1 MSFVGSRWWKQL
13 SYSGENM
20 HHRAVCGYQMNST
33 FLLAA
38 SSEAFNLC
46 WLLYCISDVIWRGGT
61 SSCSKAPV
69 SGFSRCACCSGQA
82 VPWQHWKQPLQR
94 LSGGCTKPLE
104 GVEALDS
111 VSDLLL
117 LRIFPFVCEHLWMEM
132 TFGPT
137 ERTYGTMDYRNIPGF
152 MLSLGSWWEKNQQS
166 SLLTFWP
173 FYKDAFHKDDYLPRY
188 RQSSVSK
195 VGSSTGCGE
204 IGCDCWELN
213 TKAELW
219 IQSGLCQQGNDL
231 VESFYFNR
239 LTDQEKTKEL
249 FFFFSKHLWLFSSFS
264 SMIPLLGPYHWLK

>member
-1 MSFVGSRWWKQL
+1 
-13 SYSGENM
+13 M

-46 WLLYCISDVIWRGGT
+46 WLLFCISDVIWQGDT
-61 SSCSKAPV
+61 NSCSKAGMGV

-82 VPWQHWKQPLQR
+82 VPWQHWEQPLQR
-94 LSGGCTKPLE
+94 LPNGCTKPLE
-104 GVEALDS
+104 GEDAFSS

-117 LRIFPFVCEHLWMEM
+117 FRIFPFMCEHLWMEM
-132 TFGPT
+132 TFGDIKC
-137 ERTYGTMDYRNIPGF
+137 TYGTMVCRNIPGF
-152 MLSLGSWWEKNQQS
+152 TLSLGSWWGKNQQS

-173 FYKDAFHKDDYLPRY
+173 FYKDLFHKDDYLPRY
-188 RQSSVSK
+188 RQRSVSK

-204 IGCDCWELN
+204 IGYDCWELN
-213 TKAELW
+213 RKAELW

-249 FFFFSKHLWLFSSFS
+249 FIFFLSTYSCFPLFLPWFPFSAPTTGSNN
-264 SMIPLLGPYHWLK
+264 

>member
-1 MSFVGSRWWKQL
+1 MLAALLHLRCYLARRYQLLFQGTREWFLQMCLLLWPGSSL
-13 SYSGENM
+13 AALE
-20 HHRAVCGYQMNST
+20 
-33 FLLAA
+33 AA
-38 SSEAFNLC
+38 SSKVVWWMYQASGRSRGPRQCLWPAFAQ
-46 WLLYCISDVIWRGGT
+46 D
-61 SSCSKAPV
+61 
-69 SGFSRCACCSGQA
+69 
-82 VPWQHWKQPLQR
+82 
-94 LSGGCTKPLE
+94 
-104 GVEALDS
+104 
-111 VSDLLL
+111 
-117 LRIFPFVCEHLWMEM
+117 FPFVCEHLWMEM

-137 ERTYGTMDYRNIPGF
+137 ERTYGTMAYRNIPDL

-219 IQSGLCQQGNDL
+219 IQPGLCQQGNDL
-231 VESFYFNR
+231 AESFYFNR

-264 SMIPLLGPYHWLK
+264 SMIPLLSPYHWLK